1 MVGDFDAETTRLM
14 GLAFETSIEALR
26 NWGVLDP
33 PREAIA
39 KAIIDL
45 AKGGERDP
53 ERLCDAAL
61 KGRQA
66 AIVSDPSPR
75 PPHASPR
82 VRPVATHT
90 SLKTKLFDHRPAIV
104 LFSTEKTKSR
114 ETLTEIDQRVSPL
127 ESLVPFCLGPNSWL
141 HTLHVH
147 PMPPY
152 PRDATYCSGTQED
165 GTLPTSKTEL
175 KSSSMSAAKTPLST
189 HLRAP
194 SSTSPL

>member
-1 MVGDFDAETTRLM
+1 M
-14 GLAFETSIEALR
+14 
-26 NWGVLDP
+26 
-33 PREAIA
+33 
-39 KAIIDL
+39 
-45 AKGGERDP
+45 
-53 ERLCDAAL
+53 
-61 KGRQA
+61 
-66 AIVSDPSPR
+66 
-75 PPHASPR
+75 
-82 VRPVATHT
+82 RPVFFSGGGAPVQSPPSAAGSHTHT

-104 LFSTEKTKSR
+104 LLSTEKTKSR

-165 GTLPTSKTEL
+165 GTLPTSITES

-194 SSTSPL
+194 SSTPPL